1 MTLAV
6 ATNKESIYAYVTGE
20 EKELL
25 MQLAKLRGRSLS
37 NLMGQLLKKEIEA
50 AISSGELVLKAET
63 RDH

>member
-25 MQLAKLRGRSLS
+25 KKLAKARDRSLS
-37 NLMGQLLKKEIEA
+37 NLMGQLLKREIETA
-50 AISSGELVLKAET
+50 LSTGEIT
-63 RDH
+63 N